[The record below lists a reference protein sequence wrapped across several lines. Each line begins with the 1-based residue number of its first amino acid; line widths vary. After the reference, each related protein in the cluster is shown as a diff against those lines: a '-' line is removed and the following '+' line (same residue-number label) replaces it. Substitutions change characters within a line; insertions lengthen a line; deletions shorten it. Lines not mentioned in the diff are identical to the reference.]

1 MSNERMEWVEIIE
14 PKTQEHMY
22 ANLSTGECVWDLP
35 NGVPVKKRDD
45 NQWWELF
52 DHNTTRFYYYNATTQ
67 KTVWHRPSN
76 CDIIPLAKLQTLKQ
90 HAEAI
95 PSSDAEDSAP
105 APTPTPRET
114 VSTQTSTSD
123 KNHTTTTSNDSH
135 SIKTNHVSN
144 KSGGRERGEDGAPP
158 AATHHRPLPH
168 NKNMVTCQTQT
179 SPLSPRRSHHN
190 HNHHHHHCKDKQGG
204 TRRGSSTKPVQS
216 QDSGR
221 SSDSNC
227 SSSVHRTPSSALSTP
242 DTPSSISLSTSTPL
256 LKKKTL
262 GDSSAGGNIPTPAPR
277 AIQRSSSNATASS
290 IPKQKSFDHNIS
302 IGGGY
307 SLGHENRCG
316 SMSRTPKP
324 AHNNK
329 PSSGSA
335 TSISRSQSFAQGGGP
350 PSHHRDREFHLSSR
364 GGERPLQHASRGGGG
379 GEEEDSMHEKYFLGG
394 GGKKS
399 VESTPQTRRKHLTQL
414 SSSQPPTHH
423 THSHPP
429 STPDYVN
436 FLTTNNPPPPSSY
449 HSRSSSNSSTM
460 QTSNSSYPHPP
471 SNKST
476 PPSTNSVTSYP
487 PVSGYQKSPSIS
499 NNKLSSRLKESGL
512 SSTDDD
518 DRSSSL
524 SLSSSPP
531 TAATPPR
538 RITNMKPSLH
548 APIHLS
554 DTNLDLSIPNSRPPS
569 SELRS
574 HPSSDRVSSSSKH
587 MNNDTTTTNMSRH
600 NNNDRSPLYTNTS
613 LASTDEHLLPLHQYI
628 LEQAKLSGCYRFGEP
643 VTAEEGTRFR
653 GSRRGGGSE
662 DEDLLGGVG
671 GLRVEYDSDEFAD
684 DEAMSNAEEDSSSQE
699 YLDDEPSEY
708 LHEEYAR
715 RFHATPGSNVW
726 NYSSPAGDGGRV
738 CDYRVES
745 VDDGSGASS
754 HYYNTTASLLPPHRM
769 GGANHHILPITG
781 PLGVPQETQH
791 ASLKR
796 KKDPLPLQTHHMSSI
811 LEARS
816 EQQMQRVPSWQPP
829 SRDQLDMGRFTPL
842 PAPECDVGYAPD
854 NLNIHKKGIF
864 RKNLSVKD
872 MLSWSV
878 DPISQPMTVLADK
891 TLKKEARDLFKLVQ
905 IYMGD
910 RKTKVGMSLNSV
922 ALEICTLG
930 YTKPQLRDELYIQIC
945 KQTSENPKRESL
957 RRGWE
962 LMAICLAFF
971 PPSPNLQSYLDGYM
985 NRHRNP
991 NYDFPEVGKW
1001 PIHIQVSH
1009 YASIAC
1015 KRLERG
1021 GMGGKRQARKPSV
1034 DEIEQARLQIFRPSM
1049 FGGTLAEV
1057 MSLQRDKFPHHR
1069 LPWIQTT
1076 LSEQVLRLGGK
1087 QTEGI
1092 FRVSADMDEVNCLK
1106 IMLDQWKLPQE
1117 PLLDAHT
1124 PASLLKLWY
1133 RELYEPLIPDSLYA
1147 ECVTHCESPCI
1158 VLSLVDKL
1166 PELNKLVLCY
1176 LVHFLQMFAKQDVVQ
1191 MTKMDAN
1198 NLAMVMAPNCLRCT
1212 SSDPCVIFDNAR
1224 KEMAFMRTLIQHLDT
1239 RFIHDEQVF

>member
-22 ANLSTGECVWDLP
+22 ANLRTGECVWDP
-35 NGVPVKKRDD
+35 PIGVHIKKRDD

-52 DHNTTRFYYYNATTQ
+52 DHNTSRFYYYNATTQ

-95 PSSDAEDSAP
+95 PSSDTEDP
-105 APTPTPRET
+105 THAPTPTPRET
-114 VSTQTSTSD
+114 VATQTSTSD
-123 KNHTTTTSNDSH
+123 KNHTTSNDSH

-144 KSGGRERGEDGAPP
+144 KSGAREREREDRAPP
-158 AATHHRPLPH
+158 PSHRPLLH

-179 SPLSPRRSHHN
+179 SPLSPRRSHH
-190 HNHHHHHCKDKQGG
+190 HTHHHHHHHNSKDSKGG
-204 TRRGSSTKPVQS
+204 TRRGSGTKPVQS

-256 LKKKTL
+256 LKKKPL
-262 GDSSAGGNIPTPAPR
+262 GDAGSNIPTPAPR
-277 AIQRSSSNATASS
+277 AIQRSSSNAAASS

-324 AHNNK
+324 SHNK
-329 PSSGSA
+329 PSSGTT
-335 TSISRSQSFAQGGGP
+335 TSISRSQSFAQGGAP
-350 PSHHRDREFHLSSR
+350 PSHHRDREFHHSSR
-364 GGERPLQHASRGGGG
+364 GERPLQHTRG
-379 GEEEDSMHEKYFLGG
+379 GEEEDSMHEKYFMGGGG

-399 VESTPQTRRKHLTQL
+399 VESTPQTRRKHLSQL
-414 SSSQPPTHH
+414 SSIQPPTNH
-423 THSHPP
+423 THTP

-436 FLTTNNPPPPSSY
+436 FSTPPPPSSY

-460 QTSNSSYPHPP
+460 QTNSSHPHPHPP

-476 PPSTNSVTSYP
+476 PPSINSVTSYP

-512 SSTDDD
+512 SSSDDD

-538 RITNMKPSLH
+538 RITNTKPNLH
-548 APIHLS
+548 VPIHLS

-569 SELRS
+569 SDLRS

-587 MNNDTTTTNMSRH
+587 NNNDTSISRH

-613 LASTDEHLLPLHQYI
+613 LASNDEHLLPLHQYI

-643 VTAEEGTRFR
+643 VTAEEGGRFKGSKR
-653 GSRRGGGSE
+653 GGGGGSE

-715 RFHATPGSNVW
+715 RFHAAPGSTVW
-726 NYSSPAGDGGRV
+726 NYSSPAGDGGGGRV
-738 CDYRVES
+738 CDYRVEC

-769 GGANHHILPITG
+769 GGTNHHIPTG

-796 KKDPLPLQTHHMSSI
+796 KKDPLPLQTHMYPPI

-816 EQQMQRVPSWQPP
+816 EQQMQRVPPWQPP

-842 PAPECDVGYAPD
+842 PVQECDVGYAPD
-854 NLNIHKKGIF
+854 NLNIHKKGLF

-878 DPISQPMTVLADK
+878 DPISQPMTVLQDK

-910 RKTKVGMSLNSV
+910 RKTKVGTQSLNSV

-971 PPSPNLQSYLDGYM
+971 PPSPRLQSYLDGYM

-1009 YASIAC
+1009 YATVAC

-1021 GMGGKRQARKPSV
+1021 GVGGKRQPRKPSV

-1057 MSLQRDKFPHHR
+1057 MALQRDRFPHHR

-1076 LSEQVLRLGGK
+1076 LSEQVLRLGGQ

-1092 FRVSADMDEVNCLK
+1092 FRVSADMDEVTCLK
-1106 IMLDQWKLPQE
+1106 LTLDRWDLPQS
-1117 PLLDAHT
+1117 PPLDAHT

-1133 RELYEPLIPDSLYA
+1133 RELYEPLIPDSLYG

-1166 PELNKLVLCY
+1166 PELNRLVLCY
-1176 LVHFLQMFAKQDVVQ
+1176 LVHFLQMFAKPDVVQ

-1239 RFIHDEQVF
+1239 RFIQDEQVF